1 MKTIETTYEL
11 NDDEIFLLKSIYLLK
26 NEKSK
31 VQMLKEINIDKVF
44 KEDFFEALS
53 FSAPKKTLAIRFL
66 TALGLVKTKRIQI
79 ENTKISKTIL
89 VFNYK
94 KIEEIIIEIKK

>member
-1 MKTIETTYEL
+1 MKTIETIYEL

-26 NEKSK
+26 HDKNK
-31 VQMLKEINIDKVF
+31 VQMFKDFTADKVF
-44 KEDFFEALS
+44 KEEFFEALC
-53 FSAPKKTLAIRFL
+53 FSAPKRALAIRFL
-66 TALGLVKTKRIQI
+66 TALGLAKSKRIQI
-79 ENTKISKTIL
+79 ENTKVSKAVL